1 MGRTALFYHSGGSS
15 GYESMIR
22 DSETTG
28 SHSSTHDS
36 MSESGVS
43 TSNRSRVSKSPKKRG
58 NGFLRRRL
66 IPAPLPDPSSL
77 GRRPGGQWAD
87 QKEPF
92 EIKVYEIDEVQRH
105 QRRREAEGLI
115 YFTGRLRM
123 LEKRQEQ
130 IRELSCKHQ
139 RLKEELEEAKSRLS
153 LPPAKWTG
161 EFEVDQD
168 LDRGSQEFLEALLR
182 TTEDLQDCVSLCKS
196 RVMMETCFDTA
207 AQDEQQGVGEE
218 AARTRKVV

>member
-1 MGRTALFYHSGGSS
+1 
-15 GYESMIR
+15 
-22 DSETTG
+22 
-28 SHSSTHDS
+28 
-36 MSESGVS
+36 
-43 TSNRSRVSKSPKKRG
+43 
-58 NGFLRRRL
+58 
-66 IPAPLPDPSSL
+66 
-77 GRRPGGQWAD
+77 
-87 QKEPF
+87 
-92 EIKVYEIDEVQRH
+92 
-105 QRRREAEGLI
+105 GLI

-130 IRELSCKHQ
+130 IRELSSKHQ
-139 RLKEELEEAKSRLS
+139 QLKEELEEAKSRLS

-182 TTEDLQDCVSLCKS
+182 TTEDLQDCVILCKS